1 MKASAQSQSHTGAG
15 TQQYQHGQIVPLS
28 AEAIS
33 TAAAVAAMSGNFHEG
48 QGPARAPGSAPSIN
62 KGVSRAN
69 SANATC
75 TTIKA
80 NAVTSLSTATA
91 TATSTVMTSSS
102 SSKPTG
108 VSMPLVLPPPLT
120 PNIRNPASTTSKT
133 THHPA
138 ATSQALNYQIH
149 NTKVNPM
156 TSTLPTSMQQHV
168 NIQQKQQQKQ
178 HHPIHTH
185 SHSQT
190 ANPMQPQGY
199 PPFVPPQPMQPFH
212 PYSYRRAPQQD
223 ATPQMFRNAPLRR
236 GKWTN
241 VRFISDL
248 IRSDCTSDI
257 YLHMII

>member
-15 TQQYQHGQIVPLS
+15 TQQYQYQHGQIVQLS

-62 KGVSRAN
+62 KGISRDN
-69 SANATC
+69 SANAAC

-80 NAVTSLSTATA
+80 NATG
-91 TATSTVMTSSS
+91 MTSSS

-108 VSMPLVLPPPLT
+108 RSMPIVLPPPLT

-133 THHPA
+133 THHHHA
-138 ATSQALNYQIH
+138 STSQALNYQIH

-168 NIQQKQQQKQ
+168 NIQQQQQQQQ

-185 SHSQT
+185 SHSHTLSQT

-248 IRSDCTSDI
+248 IRSDCTSHI
-257 YLHMII
+257 YP